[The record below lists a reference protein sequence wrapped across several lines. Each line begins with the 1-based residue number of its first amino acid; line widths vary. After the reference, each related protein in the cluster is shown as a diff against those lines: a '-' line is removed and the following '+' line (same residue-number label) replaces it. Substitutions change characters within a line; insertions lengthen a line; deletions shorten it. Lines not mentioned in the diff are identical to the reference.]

1 MAKTSV
7 YRVVY
12 VDETGNHNALV
23 FQKPADGKSYKAG
36 EVVFFGDQGQTS
48 FARANDEGDIPHR
61 EPSSDIED
69 LGLTWHNA
77 K

>member
-1 MAKTSV
+1 MANKTGV
-7 YRVVY
+7 YRIVF

-23 FQKPADGKSYKAG
+23 FQKPTDGKSYKAG

-61 EPSSDIED
+61 ETPEGGI
-69 LGLTWHNA
+69 TWHFA